1 MYKHNNLHTES
12 LRDDDYAAEGDF
24 FVTINAENN
33 NTLFAEIVNGKT
45 HLLPQ
50 GKMVRNLLLEMEKH
64 FLNLTVEA
72 FVIMPNHIHAIVNL
86 AAIPPENLIVQGI
99 SRFEMSFGL
108 MVGRLNPFLLK
119 GSIFHAISWFKA
131 SSLIELRKTGND
143 DFAWKSGY
151 FDFVIDNK
159 TSYNN
164 IKNYIQQDPENW
176 IDDIDHPENNF
187 RSIIY

>member
-24 FVTINAENN
+24 FITINAENN
-33 NTLFAEIVNGKT
+33 NTVFAEIVNGKT
-45 HLLPQ
+45 HLLPE
-50 GKMVRNLLLEMEKH
+50 GKLVRNVLLEMEKH

-86 AAIPPENLIVQGI
+86 ASIPPENLIVQGV

-119 GSIFHAISWFKA
+119 GSIFHAITWFKA
-131 SSLIELRKTGND
+131 SSLIELRKNGND
-143 DFAWKSGY
+143 DFTWKSGY

-164 IKNYIQQDPENW
+164 IKNYIQHDPLNW
-176 IDDIDHPENNF
+176 LDDIDHPENNF